1 MKNQLLTLLM
11 ICPAFVIAQK
21 NVDLDRYKVRVQ
33 FRSLPAVQ
41 LDSAYHTYSVEVE
54 GSRMMQAFLQEG
66 APERTVDLKG
76 WRKLPE
82 LGHLQ
87 VKVNVEDLLPES
99 ISVKERVEQIKNRS
113 GQITGTRVLYQ
124 QQVVYSFAATAVIT
138 DYKGM
143 HIMDEVLAD
152 RENKQ
157 VFNSPEFAFKKM
169 AEAYFMLNS
178 MNTTGDL
185 YRACVTRAMHNLSN
199 RMTNNFGFEE
209 VTANDIMWI
218 VDSKKHPEYEAHR
231 KAFRELNNVL
241 FSLTADKPLDGVRK
255 ELDPVISY
263 FESIKKTY
271 STESKH
277 DRKMRYASYFNL
289 AVLYYY
295 LDDPQAM
302 MKEATG
308 LILNDYDAR
317 DGKKFE
323 ESATRLKDEFK
334 RANIYTRHFKID
346 PQTFKGP
353 FEGQDQTSK
362 QHTGTFQ

>member
-1 MKNQLLTLLM
+1 MKNPLLALLCF
-11 ICPAFVIAQK
+11 CPLLLVAQK
-21 NVDLDRYKVRVQ
+21 KVDLDRYKVRVQ
-33 FRSLPAVQ
+33 FRSLPAMQ
-41 LDSAYHTYSVEVE
+41 LDSTYHTYSVEVE
-54 GSRMMQAFLQEG
+54 GSRMMQGFLQNLS
-66 APERTVDLKG
+66 PESTVDLKG

-87 VKVNVEDLLPES
+87 VKIKLEDLLPES
-99 ISVKERVEQIKNRS
+99 VSVKERVENIKNRS

-152 RENKQ
+152 RASKRT
-157 VFNSPEFAFKKM
+157 FNSPEFAIRKM
-169 AEAYFMLNS
+169 AEGYFLLNS
-178 MNTTGDL
+178 LATTGEL
-185 YRACVTRAMHNLSN
+185 YRSCVTRAMHYLSE
-199 RMTNNFGFEE
+199 RMTNNFGYEE
-209 VTANDIMWI
+209 VTANDVMWI
-218 VDSKKHPEYEAHR
+218 VDSKKHPEYDAHR
-231 KAFRELNNVL
+231 SAFRQLNDVL
-241 FSLTADKPLDGVRK
+241 FSMTADRPLGNVRQ
-255 ELDPVISY
+255 ELEPVISY
-263 FESIKKTY
+263 FEGIKKTY
-271 STESKH
+271 ATESKH

-308 LILNDYDAR
+308 LILNDYDTR
-317 DGKKFE
+317 DGKQFE
-323 ESATRLKDEFK
+323 ESANRLKNEFK

-346 PQTFKGP
+346 TQGFKGP

-362 QHTGTFQ
+362 QPRQMIQ